1 VLACIVV
8 KAVLLPQKRTLELPG
23 RRRVSDLLAA
33 FKLTP
38 GTAMVIRGDALLT
51 DGEFIEPDDEIE
63 IRSVVSGGAPAEQ

>member
-1 VLACIVV
+1 MLACIVV

-33 FKLTP
+33 FNLTP

-63 IRSVVSGGAPAEQ
+63 IRSVVSGGASAEQ